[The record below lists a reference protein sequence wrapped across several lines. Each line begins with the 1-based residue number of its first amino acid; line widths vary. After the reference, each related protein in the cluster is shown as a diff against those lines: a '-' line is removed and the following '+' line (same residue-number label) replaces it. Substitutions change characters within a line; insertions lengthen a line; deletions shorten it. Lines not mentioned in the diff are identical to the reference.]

1 MYCPWKDDGTP
12 SIQAREYM
20 SKPQRMNLN
29 AQAGKKFLPKDIQY
43 GDLVAFP
50 NVMPDGTRGFGIG
63 KVVHHLTE
71 KSFNCQ
77 WYSNPE
83 ENLLGTYAPCW
94 IRPDGSW
101 YAALTRQHARH
112 EPLLTAG
119 TYTHPITQD
128 IIADCGFS
136 LTAGN
141 KIPKTTLDRIRNHRL
156 FHWKCDVSKTE

>member
-1 MYCPWKDDGTP
+1 MGLGSTLAAALQIARHNVSWNIVSCKTQEEEQQ
-12 SIQAREYM
+12 QAREYM

-83 ENLLGTYAPCW
+83 ENLLATAPLATL
-94 IRPDGSW
+94 S
-101 YAALTRQHARH
+101 TARTF
-112 EPLLTAG
+112 P
-119 TYTHPITQD
+119 
-128 IIADCGFS
+128 
-136 LTAGN
+136 
-141 KIPKTTLDRIRNHRL
+141 
-156 FHWKCDVSKTE
+156 